1 MTIHKLLL
9 RFYPR
14 AWRARY
20 EEEFLVVLASHPFSF
35 VEGIDVLRGAL
46 DVHLHPCLGTATL
59 SSPERIRQMLSALRR
74 SLLTIFCAA
83 VGFLLAGLNF
93 QKVTEDAPFHEVAR
107 THSMVGLSFH
117 LVVIG
122 AIIALLAML
131 AGCLPIAVAV
141 IRFAHA
147 QKRRGPLLLLA
158 VPILACA
165 AFLGSAFFLKA
176 AAHPGSRLVWQLFL
190 ARGLFFGG
198 VIAAAVAST
207 SAVCFAVARSEI
219 PEKLLRFALSVSLL
233 ATVSM
238 ALVEVSTI
246 IWGLGL
252 NAGAPQLFLGSD
264 GLVGT
269 STAGTWLGIVVAMTI
284 ATVVAA
290 LSLVR
295 GLSARST
302 LRNIAA

>member
-1 MTIHKLLL
+1 
-9 RFYPR
+9 
-14 AWRARY
+14 
-20 EEEFLVVLASHPFSF
+20 
-35 VEGIDVLRGAL
+35 
-46 DVHLHPCLGTATL
+46 
-59 SSPERIRQMLSALRR
+59 
-74 SLLTIFCAA
+74 
-83 VGFLLAGLNF
+83 
-93 QKVTEDAPFHEVAR
+93 
-107 THSMVGLSFH
+107 
-117 LVVIG
+117 
-122 AIIALLAML
+122 
-131 AGCLPIAVAV
+131 
-141 IRFAHA
+141 
-147 QKRRGPLLLLA
+147 LLLA

-165 AFLGSAFFLKA
+165 AFLGSALFLKA
-176 AAHPGSRLVWQLFL
+176 AAHPDLRPVWQLFL
-190 ARGLFFGG
+190 ARSLFFGG

-252 NAGAPQLFLGSD
+252 NAGAPQLFLGND